1 MPPGARIK
9 APLPFETLAE
19 TTLLPVAAEVWYKQP
34 LADADAARMEA
45 VIAGLQ
51 KVHRLDGAAKGYLAS
66 PLFAGGQAASGEGCG
81 RLRPGRRSRAVAGPP
96 GARRAAPEQQAAT
109 NIAARTALGGGDSG
123 ATAMLSVGVVPAL
136 AAPALFEEVGQR
148 ARVSVLWEVVT
159 RGADGVNADYLTVE
173 PFPGDANDSTA
184 GLTRPGV
191 LRLPMPDE
199 SLIWAPVNDVG
210 ENPRAGVGD
219 NPPRVDDAEKAAR
232 LIGWLRLRPKPAAG
246 LKHPL
251 AGLVCVPMPSPSI
264 SAATLEARV
273 LGCIHR
279 ARPTRVFPLPAASGV
294 DAATLQH
301 ARSRSPVRLSA
312 VAAVDDLAPSRADRA
327 VGARAPVYRL
337 DPCWQPAFRGRRARA
352 GRSRAPDAILLS

>member
-1 MPPGARIK
+1 MPILPPRLDDRSFDDLLEDLLARVPAHTPEWTNPRLGDPGRTLLELFAWLGDALLYRANLIPERQRLVFLKLLGQGLRPARPAGGIVSLAFAQPSELSAVTLAPGARIK

-66 PLFAGGQAASGEGCG
+66 PLFAGGQAASGEGVDVFALG
-81 RLRPGRRSRAVAGPP
+81 ADRALWLALLAP
-96 GARRAAPEQQAAT
+96 AAQRPEQQAAT

-210 ENPRAGVGD
+210 ETPRAGVGD
-219 NPPRVDDAEKAAR
+219 NPPRVDDA
-232 LIGWLRLRPKPAAG
+232 
-246 LKHPL
+246 
-251 AGLVCVPMPSPSI
+251 
-264 SAATLEARV
+264 
-273 LGCIHR
+273 
-279 ARPTRVFPLPAASGV
+279 
-294 DAATLQH
+294 
-301 ARSRSPVRLSA
+301 
-312 VAAVDDLAPSRADRA
+312 
-327 VGARAPVYRL
+327 
-337 DPCWQPAFRGRRARA
+337 
-352 GRSRAPDAILLS
+352 